1 MRKYFLPSLLPSRY
15 YTSQEREKVETGDLQ
30 LVVRE
35 TTAAR
40 KHDDEKKNTYY
51 IVFVALTEN
60 YSTSKLLTFS
70 PEKKNHVF

>member
-40 KHDDEKKNTYY
+40 KHDDEKKKIRIT
-51 IVFVALTEN
+51 
-60 YSTSKLLTFS
+60 
-70 PEKKNHVF
+70 